1 MPKFSATFMA
11 KRGVTRAADFIITL
25 LSFIV
30 FLVLDF
36 LDALLCVLYRFMDAF
51 LEGTTS
57 CYCSSSPPA
66 GEKSDELSETLR
78 RRKNVF
84 RRGILGAF
92 GFTHHFAA
100 GIKNARGGGGRG
112 KNRWSDCGCES
123 CVSWMKKG
131 NDLRLHFV
139 VREPS
144 KGDID
149 GKEGAENVIFLHGFI
164 ASSSFWTQTVFP
176 NLSEDSRQKYRLFAV
191 DLLGFG
197 KSPKPMDCL
206 YTIRDHIEMIERTVI
221 IPFQLKSFHLV
232 AHSMGCV
239 VAVALAANYS
249 KSVKSIT
256 LIAPPYFPCSGE
268 DNASVTA
275 LEKLA
280 ARRVWPPLL
289 FGSAFMSWY
298 EHLGRCVCFLFC
310 RNHRA
315 WERILKLITRRDL
328 HFLVADMTRHTHH
341 SAWHSMHNVICGGAK
356 VMDEYL
362 ETLRICGVKMK
373 VIQGSKDQ
381 VVPLECS
388 SNMKMKVGDNAEV
401 KVIANADHSSV
412 VVGREEEFTRDLEQF
427 WASITTSDNVA

>member
-1 MPKFSATFMA
+1 MPKFPATFMA
-11 KRGVTRAADFIITL
+11 KRGVTRAADFIITV

-30 FLVLDF
+30 FFILDF
-36 LDALLCVLYRFMDAF
+36 LDALLCVLYRFIDDF
-51 LEGTTS
+51 LEGSSAASS
-57 CYCSSSPPA
+57 CYCSRG
-66 GEKSDELSETLR
+66 GEESEVSETLR

-84 RRGILGAF
+84 RGMLG
-92 GFTHHFAA
+92 GFTHFA
-100 GIKNARGGGGRG
+100 GIFKNNARGGGRGRG
-112 KNRWSDCGCES
+112 NRWSDCGCES
-123 CVSWMKKG
+123 CVSWMKNG
-131 NDLRLHFV
+131 VTDDLRLHFV
-139 VREPS
+139 VTQPS
-144 KGDID
+144 KDKLEDVD
-149 GKEGAENVIFLHGFI
+149 GKGAENVIFLHGFM

-176 NLSEDSRQKYRLFAV
+176 YLSEEDSRQKYRLFAV

-206 YTIRDHIEMIERTVI
+206 YTIRDHIEMIEKTVI
-221 IPFQLKSFHLV
+221 VPFEMKSFHLV

-239 VAVALAANYS
+239 IAVALAARYS
-249 KSVKSIT
+249 KSLKSIT
-256 LIAPPYFPCSGE
+256 LIAPPYFPSSGE
-268 DNASVTA
+268 DASVTA

-310 RNHRA
+310 RNHRT
-315 WERILKLITRRDL
+315 WERILKLITRRDV
-328 HFLVADMTRHTHH
+328 HFVVVDMTRHTHH

-356 VMDEYL
+356 VMDKYL
-362 ETLRICGVKMK
+362 ETLRNRGVKMN

-401 KVIANADHSSV
+401 KVTANVDHTSV

-427 WASITTSDNVA
+427 WASITTHVG

>member
-1 MPKFSATFMA
+1 MKN
-11 KRGVTRAADFIITL
+11 GVTD
-25 LSFIV
+25 
-30 FLVLDF
+30 
-36 LDALLCVLYRFMDAF
+36 
-51 LEGTTS
+51 
-57 CYCSSSPPA
+57 
-66 GEKSDELSETLR
+66 
-78 RRKNVF
+78 
-84 RRGILGAF
+84 
-92 GFTHHFAA
+92 
-100 GIKNARGGGGRG
+100 
-112 KNRWSDCGCES
+112 
-123 CVSWMKKG
+123 
-131 NDLRLHFV
+131 DLRLHFV
-139 VREPS
+139 VTQPS
-144 KGDID
+144 NKDKLED
-149 GKEGAENVIFLHGFI
+149 VHVKGAENVIFLHGFM

-176 NLSEDSRQKYRLFAV
+176 YLSEEDSRQKYRLFAV

-221 IPFQLKSFHLV
+221 IPFEMKSFHLV

-239 VAVALAANYS
+239 IAVALAAKYS

-256 LIAPPYFPCSGE
+256 LIAPPYFPSSGE
-268 DNASVTA
+268 DASVTA

-310 RNHRA
+310 RNHRT
-315 WERILKLITRRDL
+315 WERILKLITRRDV
-328 HFLVADMTRHTHH
+328 HFVVVDMTRHTHH

-356 VMDEYL
+356 VMDKYL
-362 ETLRICGVKMK
+362 ETLRNCGVKMN

-388 SNMKMKVGDNAEV
+388 RNMKMKVGDNAEV
-401 KVIANADHSSV
+401 KVIANADHTSV

-427 WASITTSDNVA
+427 WASITTSDVA